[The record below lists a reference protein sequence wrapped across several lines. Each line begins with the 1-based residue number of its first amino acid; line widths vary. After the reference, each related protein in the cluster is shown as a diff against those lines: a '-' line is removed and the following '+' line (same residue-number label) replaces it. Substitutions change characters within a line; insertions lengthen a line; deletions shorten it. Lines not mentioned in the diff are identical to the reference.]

1 MEKRNNPNIDAYLT
15 RTALYVLL
23 LLSVCAIPFAVAQR
37 SAIKQSPGK
46 RSSASRR
53 FVTTG
58 SALPANIIVVTNT
71 NDSGPGSLRQALADA
86 NDGDTIDATGVSG
99 TILLTSGE
107 LQIFTNGV
115 TINGPGAGTLAVNG
129 NGSSR
134 VFENFALGYVTISGF
149 TITNGHSNG
158 GGGIR
163 NSAPHPNIGG
173 YGLIVTNC
181 TISGSAADYGGGIQ
195 GTLTISNSTISG
207 NSAMYGG
214 GICNLGGG
222 VQISNSTISGNLADV
237 DGGGV
242 YNSGALGEF
251 VFSII
256 ENSTI
261 DGNSASGHGGGIY
274 NSSNGLGL
282 IRGLLLRSTILNAGA
297 SGGTIFNVGR
307 VTSRYNLAS
316 DAGGGV
322 LTGLGDQINTDPMLG
337 PLQDNGGPTFT
348 HELLPGSP
356 AIDAGDPTFTPPP
369 LYDQRGC
376 PFARLFNG
384 RIDVGSLEVQPPSRP
399 CPTPRPRPTPHPR
412 PTS

>member
-1 MEKRNNPNIDAYLT
+1 MKT
-15 RTALYVLL
+15 RIVLILITL
-23 LLSVCAIPFAVAQR
+23 LCAAMAGVQ
-37 SAIKQSPGK
+37 SARAATI
-46 RSSASRR
+46 
-53 FVTTG
+53 T
-58 SALPANIIVVTNT
+58 VTNT

-86 NDGDTIDATGVSG
+86 YYGDTIDASGVSG

-107 LQIFTNGV
+107 LQIFTDGI

-129 NGSSR
+129 SGSSR
-134 VFENFALGYVTISGF
+134 VFENFALGYITISGF
-149 TITNGHSNG
+149 TITNGRSDG

-163 NSAPHPNIGG
+163 NSAAYPNIGG
-173 YGLIVTNC
+173 SSLTVTNC
-181 TISGSAADYGGGIQ
+181 AISGNAADYGGGIL
-195 GTLTISNSTISG
+195 GSLIISNSTISG

-222 VQISNSTISGNLADV
+222 VRISNSTISGNMAEV

-256 ENSTI
+256 ENTTI
-261 DGNSASGHGGGIY
+261 SANSASGHGGGIY
-274 NSSNGLGL
+274 NSSNGLGQ
-282 IRGLLLRSTILNAGA
+282 IRGLVLSSTILNAGA

-322 LTGLGDQINTDPMLG
+322 LTGPGDQLNANPLLG
-337 PLQDNGGPTFT
+337 PLQHNGGPTFT

-356 AIDAGDPTFTPPP
+356 AIDAGDPSFTPQPF
-369 LYDQRGC
+369 YDQRGC
-376 PFARLFNG
+376 PFARVFNG
-384 RIDVGSLEVQPPSRP
+384 HIDVGSLEVQPPPLRP

-412 PTS
+412 PTT

>member
-1 MEKRNNPNIDAYLT
+1 MKKRT
-15 RTALYVLL
+15 VLILITL
-23 LLSVCAIPFAVAQR
+23 LCAAMANVQ
-37 SAIKQSPGK
+37 SAGAATITVSN
-46 RSSASRR
+46 AS
-53 FVTTG
+53 
-58 SALPANIIVVTNT
+58 
-71 NDSGPGSLRQALADA
+71 DSGPGSLRQALAAA
-86 NDGDTIDATGVSG
+86 NYGDTIDATGVSG

-107 LQIFTNGV
+107 LQIFTDGV

-134 VFENFALGYVTISGF
+134 VFENFALGYITISGF
-149 TITNGHSNG
+149 TITNGRSDG

-163 NSAPHPNIGG
+163 NSAGHPNIGG
-173 YGLIVTNC
+173 YGLTVTNC
-181 TISGSAADYGGGIQ
+181 TISGSAADYGGGIL
-195 GTLTISNSTISG
+195 GSLTISNSTISG
-207 NSAMYGG
+207 NSARYGG

-222 VQISNSTISGNLADV
+222 VRISNSTISGNLADV

-261 DGNSASGHGGGIY
+261 GGNSASGNGGGIY
-274 NSSNGLGL
+274 NSSNGLGQ
-282 IRGLLLRSTILNAGA
+282 IRGLALHSNILNAGA

-307 VTSRYNLAS
+307 VVSVGYNLAS

-322 LTGLGDQINTDPMLG
+322 LTGPGDQINTNPLLG

-356 AIDAGDPTFTPPP
+356 AIDAGDPTFTSPPS
-369 LYDQRGC
+369 YDQRGC
-376 PFARLFNG
+376 PFDRVFNG
-384 RIDVGSLEVQPPSRP
+384 RIDVGSLEVQPQPPPLRP
-399 CPTPRPRPTPHPR
+399 CPTPRPRLTPR
-412 PTS
+412 PRP